1 MPLKEAYFLP
11 HGMQII
17 PGLEDEYSKEFS
29 PIHKAMLL
37 VQEDIKKNC
46 PDFFILFTPQGL
58 AADESFL
65 IYRNQI
71 LRGYYP
77 RLAGSN
83 VDGTEIKEVL
93 EIESDISMID
103 QLFSH
108 LKERNIKIS
117 NISLGSPPFPEPLA
131 WGELVPMYYLHK
143 SCPKT
148 KLIVISLPKK
158 RYEASSFKQ
167 ELLNLGHYIAD
178 FCSSHSETISLIFS
192 GDLAHTHK
200 EDSVF
205 GYSKYAQEYDNLI
218 IKWIQSLDETI
229 LLSDAYDIVDK
240 AKVCGLSTLT
250 IFQGVNE
257 FLSEKTNN
265 PYFSSRLYG
274 YAAPTYFG
282 MANAK
287 FVSKKYKKS

>member
-1 MPLKEAYFLP
+1 MPLLETYFLP

-17 PGLEDEYSKEFS
+17 PGLEDKYSKEFA
-29 PIHKAMLL
+29 PIHEAMLL

-46 PDFFILFTPQGL
+46 PNFFILFTPHGL

-65 IYRNQI
+65 IYKNKI

-77 RLAGSN
+77 RLVDSN
-83 VDGTEIKEVL
+83 VDGSEIVEELK
-93 EIESDISMID
+93 IESDISIID
-103 QLFSH
+103 KLFSH
-108 LKERNIKIS
+108 LKDNKIDIS
-117 NISLGSPPFPEPLA
+117 NITLGAPQFPGPLA

-158 RYEASSFKQ
+158 RYDASQFKQ
-167 ELLNLGHYIAD
+167 NLLNMGHHIAD
-178 FCSSHSETISLIFS
+178 FCSSNPETFSLIFS

-200 EDSVF
+200 IDSSF
-205 GYSKYAQEYDNLI
+205 GYSEYAQEFDNLI
-218 IKWIQSLDETI
+218 IKWIQTLDEKI
-229 LLSDAYDIVDK
+229 LLSEAYGIVDK

-257 FLSEKTNN
+257 
-265 PYFSSRLYG
+265 
-274 YAAPTYFG
+274 
-282 MANAK
+282 
-287 FVSKKYKKS
+287 

>member
-29 PIHKAMLL
+29 PIHEAMLL

-46 PDFFILFTPQGL
+46 PDFFILFTPHGL

-77 RLAGSN
+77 HLVSSN
-83 VDGTEIKEVL
+83 VDGMEIKETL
-93 EIESDISMID
+93 EIESDITIID
-103 QLFSH
+103 KLFSH
-108 LKERNIKIS
+108 LKEKNINIS
-117 NISLGSPPFPEPLA
+117 NITLGAPPFPGPLA

-158 RYEASSFKQ
+158 R
-167 ELLNLGHYIAD
+167 
-178 FCSSHSETISLIFS
+178 
-192 GDLAHTHK
+192 
-200 EDSVF
+200 
-205 GYSKYAQEYDNLI
+205 
-218 IKWIQSLDETI
+218 
-229 LLSDAYDIVDK
+229 
-240 AKVCGLSTLT
+240 
-250 IFQGVNE
+250 
-257 FLSEKTNN
+257 
-265 PYFSSRLYG
+265 
-274 YAAPTYFG
+274 
-282 MANAK
+282 
-287 FVSKKYKKS
+287 

>member
-29 PIHKAMLL
+29 PIHEAMLK
-37 VQEDIKKNC
+37 VQEDIKKNS
-46 PDFFILFTPQGL
+46 PDYFILFTPHGL
-58 AADESFL
+58 ATDESFL

-93 EIESDISMID
+93 EIESDITMID
-103 QLFSH
+103 KLFSR
-108 LKERNIKIS
+108 LNDENINIS
-117 NISLGSPPFPEPLA
+117 NITLGASQFPGPLA

-167 ELLNLGHYIAD
+167 ELLEIGHHIAD
-178 FCSSHSETISLIFS
+178 FCSSNSETFTLIFS

-205 GYSKYAQEYDNLI
+205 GYSKYATVFDNLI
-218 IKWIQSLDETI
+218 INWIQSLDEKI

-250 IFQGVNE
+250 IFQGVNK
-257 FLSEKTNN
+257 FLSEKIKKT
-265 PYFSSRLYG
+265 YFSSHFYD

-282 MANAK
+282 MAIAK
-287 FVSKKYKKS
+287 FIPKKYKKS

>member
-1 MPLKEAYFLP
+1 MPILETYFLP

-17 PGLEDEYSKEFS
+17 PGLEDIYSKKFS
-29 PIHKAMLL
+29 TIHEAMLL
-37 VQEDIKKNC
+37 VQEDVKKNC
-46 PDFFILFTPQGL
+46 PDIFILFTPHGL

-77 RLAGSN
+77 RLVSSN

-93 EIESDISMID
+93 EIESDITMID
-103 QLFSH
+103 KLFSH
-108 LKERNIKIS
+108 LKEKKINIS
-117 NISLGSPPFPEPLA
+117 NISLGAPQFPGPLA

-167 ELLNLGHYIAD
+167 ELLNIGHHIGD
-178 FCSSHSETISLIFS
+178 FCSSSLESFTLIFS

-200 EDSVF
+200 EDSSF
-205 GYSKYAQEYDNLI
+205 GYSKYAQEFDNLI

-257 FLSEKTNN
+257 FLSEKTNK
-265 PYFSSRLYG
+265 PYFSSHLYS

-282 MANAK
+282 MAIAK
-287 FVSKKYKKS
+287 FVSRKYKKS

>member
-1 MPLKEAYFLP
+1 MPLTEAYFLP

-17 PGLEDEYSKEFS
+17 PGLEDKYSKEFF
-29 PIHKAMLL
+29 PIHEAMLL
-37 VQEDIKKNC
+37 VQEEIKKNC
-46 PDFFILFTPQGL
+46 PDFFILFTPHGL
-58 AADESFL
+58 AADEPFL

-77 RLAGSN
+77 RLNDSN
-83 VDGTEIKEVL
+83 VDGNEIKEVL
-93 EIESDISMID
+93 EINSDISMID
-103 QLFSH
+103 KLFSH
-108 LKERNIKIS
+108 LKEKKIDIS
-117 NISLGSPPFPEPLA
+117 NITLGALQFPGPLA

-158 RYEASSFKQ
+158 RYNASQFKQ
-167 ELLNLGHYIAD
+167 KLLNIGHHIAD
-178 FCSSHSETISLIFS
+178 FCFSSPETFSLIFS

-200 EDSVF
+200 ADSSF
-205 GYSKYAQEYDNLI
+205 GYSEYAQEFDNLI
-218 IKWIQSLDETI
+218 IKWIQTMDEKN
-229 LLSDAYDIVDK
+229 LLSDAYGIVDK

-257 FLSEKTNN
+257 FLSEKAKK
-265 PYFSSRLYG
+265 PYFSSHLYG

-282 MANAK
+282 MAVAK
-287 FVSKKYKKS
+287 FIPKKYKKS

>member
-1 MPLKEAYFLP
+1 MPIKEAYFLP

-17 PGLEDEYSKEFS
+17 PGLEAEYSKEFF
-29 PIHKAMLL
+29 PIHEAMLL
-37 VQEDIKKNC
+37 VQQEIKENC
-46 PDFFILFTPQGL
+46 PDFFILFTPHGL
-58 AADESFL
+58 ATDESFL

-77 RLAGSN
+77 CLVNSN

-93 EIESDISMID
+93 EIESDITMINK
-103 QLFSH
+103 LFFN
-108 LKERNIKIS
+108 LKERNINIS
-117 NISLGSPPFPEPLA
+117 NITLGAPQFPGPLA

-148 KLIVISLPKK
+148 KLIVLSLPKK
-158 RYEASSFKQ
+158 RYDASSFKQ
-167 ELLNLGHYIAD
+167 ELLNIGHQIAD
-178 FCSSHSETISLIFS
+178 FCSSNSETFTLIFS
-192 GDLAHTHK
+192 GDLAHTHQ
-200 EDSVF
+200 EDSPF
-205 GYSKYAQEYDNLI
+205 GYSKYAQEFDNLI
-218 IKWIQSLDETI
+218 LKWIHSLDETI

-257 FLSEKTNN
+257 FLSEKTNKS
-265 PYFSSRLYG
+265 YFSSHLYG

-282 MANAK
+282 MAITK
-287 FVSKKYKKS
+287 FIPRKYEKS

>member
-1 MPLKEAYFLP
+1 MPILETYFLP

-17 PGLEDEYSKEFS
+17 PGLEGKYSKEFS
-29 PIHKAMLL
+29 IIHEAMLL
-37 VQEDIKKNC
+37 VQEDVKKNC
-46 PDFFILFTPQGL
+46 PEIFILFTPHGL

-77 RLAGSN
+77 HLVDSN
-83 VDGTEIKEVL
+83 IDGTEIKEVL
-93 EIESDISMID
+93 KIDSDISMID
-103 QLFSH
+103 KLFSR
-108 LKERNIKIS
+108 LNDENINIS
-117 NISLGSPPFPEPLA
+117 NITLGASQFPGPLA
-131 WGELVPMYYLHK
+131 WGELVPMYYVNK

-158 RYEASSFKQ
+158 RFNASQFKQ
-167 ELLNLGHYIAD
+167 DLLNMGRNIAD
-178 FCSSHSETISLIFS
+178 FCSSNQETFTLIFS

-200 EDSVF
+200 KDSPF
-205 GYSKYAQEYDNLI
+205 GYSEHAQEFDNLI
-218 IKWIQSLDETI
+218 IKWIQTLDEKI
-229 LLSDAYDIVDK
+229 LLSDAYDIVDQ

-257 FLSEKTNN
+257 FLSKKTEK
-265 PYFSSRLYG
+265 PYFSGHLYC

-282 MANAK
+282 MAVAK
-287 FVSKKYKKS
+287 FIPKKYKKS